1 MNTDVVIYL
10 HGFNSG
16 SKSNTVALLKAAYEG
31 QAEIVATDY
40 DSYRPEQAAAY
51 LSDVISSYL
60 GKNLVLVGTS
70 LGGFWAV
77 HFATQLNLRCVA
89 VNPCTQPTEALQQFV
104 GLNQNFSDGQQYL
117 LSEEM
122 VQAYSNFPFFGASR
136 GDLSIIT
143 QSEDEV
149 IDSQEVMAAFEGKAR
164 VLVTP
169 GGHRVTDIS
178 VLKSEIDLMLSK
190 RG

>member
-16 SKSNTVALLKAAYEG
+16 SNSNTVALLKAAFDG
-31 QAEIVATDY
+31 RAEIVSTDY
-40 DSYRPEQAAAY
+40 DSYRPEQAATY
-51 LSDVISSYL
+51 LSDVIARYF
-60 GKNLVLVGTS
+60 GQNLVLVGTS

-117 LSEEM
+117 LTEEM
-122 VQAYSNFPFFGASR
+122 VQAYSNFPLFGASR
-136 GDLSIIT
+136 ADLTIIT

-149 IDSQEVMAAFEGKAR
+149 IDSQEVTAAFEGKAR

-169 GGHRVTDIS
+169 GGHRITDIS